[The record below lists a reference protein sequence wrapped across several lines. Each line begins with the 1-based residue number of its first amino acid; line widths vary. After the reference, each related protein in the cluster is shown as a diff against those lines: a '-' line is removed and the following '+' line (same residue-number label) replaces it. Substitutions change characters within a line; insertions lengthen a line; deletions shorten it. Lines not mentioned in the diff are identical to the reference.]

1 MKAIVVQEDKRHSL
15 SWREVPDPICG
26 PEEVVLRVR
35 ATAVNR
41 ADLLQRAGKYPP
53 PPGAPAWMGLEAAG
67 EIESIGAEVTG
78 WSLGAGAACLVAGG
92 GYAERLVVQRDL
104 LMPIPRGLSMEEAA
118 SLPEAFATAW
128 LNLMVE
134 GSLAPAETVLVHA
147 GASGVGL
154 AAIQVAKLRGAHV
167 MTTVGSAE
175 KAERVRAFGADQVI
189 VHSRENV
196 TDRMAA
202 LARERVPGGIDLVL
216 DCLGGE
222 EIEHHLPMLNPGGRW
237 IVIALMKGRF
247 TALDLAPLLA
257 RRLRLIGSTLRSRPV
272 VEKGAI
278 LRALEREVWPAIES
292 GRVRTFVH
300 AVLPIEEAERAHAIL
315 EAKENLGKVVLR
327 VD

>member
-1 MKAIVVQEDKRHSL
+1 MKAIVVEPDTRHSL
-15 SWREVPDPICG
+15 SWREVPEPTCG

-53 PPGAPAWMGLEAAG
+53 PLGAAPWMGLEAAG
-67 EIESIGAEVTG
+67 EIEAVGAEVTT
-78 WSLGAGAACLVAGG
+78 WPIGARACCLVAGG
-92 GYAERLVVQRDL
+92 GYAERLVVHRDL
-104 LMPIPRGLSMEEAA
+104 LMAIPRGLSLEEAA

-134 GSLAPAETVLVHA
+134 GSLASAETVLIHA

-189 VHSRENV
+189 VHTRENV

-202 LARERVPGGIDLVL
+202 LSRERVPGGIDVVL

-222 EIEHHLPMLNPGGRW
+222 EVEQQLPMLNPGGRW

-247 TALDLAPLLA
+247 TALDLAPLLS
-257 RRLRLIGSTLRSRPV
+257 RRLRLIGSTLRSRPLA
-272 VEKGAI
+272 EKALT
-278 LRALEREVWPAIES
+278 LRALEREVWPGIES

-300 AVLPIEEAERAHAIL
+300 AVLPIAEAERAHAIL
-315 EAKENLGKVVLR
+315 EAKANLGKVVLR